1 MIDFK
6 INKQGVYLSVNGE
19 QVEQE
24 VGTVLKLDSDV
35 VPTFLAGKGEVIGDN
50 EGKSLVTND
59 ELLNSAIEEN
69 TALASNLESA
79 KSAVEA
85 LTKDNKGLAELLDGV
100 RSELKK
106 AIDDLDSAKKDTE
119 SARELAIEHA
129 KKLDAANA
137 EIAELKK
144 QKSK

>member
-35 VPTFLAGKGEVIGDN
+35 VPAFLSGKGEVIGDN

-59 ELLNSAIEEN
+59 ELLESAMAEN
-69 TALASNLESA
+69 KELSEKLAYATTELQKVPSLLASL
-79 KSAVEA
+79 
-85 LTKDNKGLAELLDGV
+85 
-100 RSELKK
+100 
-106 AIDDLDSAKKDTE
+106 E

-144 QKSK
+144 PKSGR